1 MPADTNSTA
10 SLHPELQ
17 NEIERLRGE
26 LQVLEEDLT
35 RHKHISDRAIHYKHE
50 TRRRTVQ
57 RNILALVVL
66 LLVAWIFY
74 LQITRSV
81 VWEAKAEQVEMP
93 SPHIEALAPVSED
106 GE

>member
-1 MPADTNSTA
+1 MHTDINPTA
-10 SLHPELQ
+10 SLNPELQ
-17 NEIERLRGE
+17 NEIERLKGE
-26 LQVLEEDLT
+26 LRVLEEDLA

-66 LLVAWIFY
+66 LLAAWIFY

-81 VWEAKAEQVEMP
+81 VSEAEPEHGEIPGADTK
-93 SPHIEALAPVSED
+93 ALAPVSED